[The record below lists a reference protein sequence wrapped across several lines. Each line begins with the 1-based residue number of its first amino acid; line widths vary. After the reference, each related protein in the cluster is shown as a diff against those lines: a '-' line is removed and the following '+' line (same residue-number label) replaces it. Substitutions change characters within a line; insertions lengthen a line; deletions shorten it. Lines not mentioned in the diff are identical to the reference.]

1 MRSEHRWLCCL
12 LIVTLLLLTG
22 CQNAAPQPPEEASTA
37 PETPVQAE
45 AEPLP
50 EPEPEIEYD
59 SFHPNYMR
67 AADGFFRPDK
77 VLTRAEC
84 AQLLYNLTAEPE
96 QPEAE
101 LPPCPYGDVA
111 PEAWYYEAVCC
122 TAAYFTPTEE
132 LFRPADAATLTE
144 FTDALCAA
152 LQFPEGE
159 APEALSAACSEIA
172 AAAALEELP
181 AELPDELSEDAP
193 QPTLTRAQA
202 AVLLNRALGRLPDA
216 EAAESCPASLLL
228 DVPEDRADYAD
239 IVEAVLPH
247 AYCAEE
253 DGELWQPEALEQSRY
268 TSGVHLRGNSGYV
281 VDEDGR
287 VLRGSGLLTF
297 QGQKFL
303 RADET
308 GRIFADGALH
318 PLDGEAVYASQD
330 GTLLTACTLEEG
342 YSFDEDGYYTTGNEA
357 LDDAV
362 QAAIAECTTE
372 DMTQLEKLRAC
383 YDYVRAFKYLGRNA
397 AFGPEVKV
405 IPNDRL
411 LEFGEKIF
419 TTGKGDCYNFT
430 AAFCLLAR
438 QLGYSAEPI
447 VGECAYYWNWGG
459 IAHGWVE
466 VQIDGETWLFD
477 PQIENYNLRAGLSND
492 DLSAFQV
499 TYETAH
505 ASYRKH

>member
-1 MRSEHRWLCCL
+1 
-12 LIVTLLLLTG
+12 
-22 CQNAAPQPPEEASTA
+22 
-37 PETPVQAE
+37 
-45 AEPLP
+45 
-50 EPEPEIEYD
+50 
-59 SFHPNYMR
+59 MR

-77 VLTRAEC
+77 
-84 AQLLYNLTAEPE
+84 P
-96 QPEAE
+96 
-101 LPPCPYGDVA
+101 
-111 PEAWYYEAVCC
+111 
-122 TAAYFTPTEE
+122 
-132 LFRPADAATLTE
+132 
-144 FTDALCAA
+144 
-152 LQFPEGE
+152 
-159 APEALSAACSEIA
+159 
-172 AAAALEELP
+172 
-181 AELPDELSEDAP
+181 
-193 QPTLTRAQA
+193 LTRAQA

-216 EAAESCPASLLL
+216 KDAESCPASLLL

-287 VLRGSGLLTF
+287 VLRGSGLLTY
-297 QGQKFL
+297 QGQRFL
-303 RADET
+303 RANET

-330 GTLLTACTLEEG
+330 GTLLTVCTLEEG

-357 LDDAV
+357 LDESARAV
-362 QAAIAECTTE
+362 IAECTTD

-397 AFGPEVKV
+397 AFGPEVNV

-477 PQIENYNLRAGLSND
+477 PQIENYNLRAGLSNEE
-492 DLSAFQV
+492 LSAFQV

>member
-1 MRSEHRWLCCL
+1 MSSSSASL
-12 LIVTLLLLTG
+12 LPIVNAPMQAMFALLLSTDRCAEYTSVNSAAYAPLTLFAAMLMPSPVP
-22 CQNAAPQPPEEASTA
+22 QTSTPRSPFPAATASAAPEE
-37 PETPVQAE
+37 PVK

-59 SFHPNYMR
+59 SFHQNYMR

-77 VLTRAEC
+77 
-84 AQLLYNLTAEPE
+84 P
-96 QPEAE
+96 
-101 LPPCPYGDVA
+101 
-111 PEAWYYEAVCC
+111 
-122 TAAYFTPTEE
+122 
-132 LFRPADAATLTE
+132 
-144 FTDALCAA
+144 
-152 LQFPEGE
+152 
-159 APEALSAACSEIA
+159 
-172 AAAALEELP
+172 
-181 AELPDELSEDAP
+181 
-193 QPTLTRAQA
+193 LTRAQA

-253 DGELWQPEALEQSRY
+253 DGELWQPEALEQSCY

-287 VLRGSGLLTF
+287 VLRGSGLLTY
-297 QGQKFL
+297 QGQRFL

-357 LDDAV
+357 LDESVRAV
-362 QAAIAECTTE
+362 IAECTTD
-372 DMTQLEKLRAC
+372 DMTQPEKLRAC

-397 AFGPEVKV
+397 AFGLEVKV

-477 PQIENYNLRAGLSND
+477 PQIENYNLRAGLSNEE
-492 DLSAFQV
+492 LSAFQV

>member
-1 MRSEHRWLCCL
+1 
-12 LIVTLLLLTG
+12 
-22 CQNAAPQPPEEASTA
+22 
-37 PETPVQAE
+37 
-45 AEPLP
+45 
-50 EPEPEIEYD
+50 
-59 SFHPNYMR
+59 MR

-77 VLTRAEC
+77 
-84 AQLLYNLTAEPE
+84 P
-96 QPEAE
+96 
-101 LPPCPYGDVA
+101 
-111 PEAWYYEAVCC
+111 
-122 TAAYFTPTEE
+122 
-132 LFRPADAATLTE
+132 
-144 FTDALCAA
+144 
-152 LQFPEGE
+152 
-159 APEALSAACSEIA
+159 
-172 AAAALEELP
+172 
-181 AELPDELSEDAP
+181 
-193 QPTLTRAQA
+193 LTRAQA

-287 VLRGSGLLTF
+287 VLRGSGLLTY
-297 QGQKFL
+297 QRQRFL

-357 LDDAV
+357 LDESVRAV
-362 QAAIAECTTE
+362 IAECTTD
-372 DMTQLEKLRAC
+372 DMMQLEKLRAC

-459 IAHGWVE
+459 IAHGCVE

-477 PQIENYNLRAGLSND
+477 PQIENYNLRAGLSNEE
-492 DLSAFQV
+492 LSTFQV